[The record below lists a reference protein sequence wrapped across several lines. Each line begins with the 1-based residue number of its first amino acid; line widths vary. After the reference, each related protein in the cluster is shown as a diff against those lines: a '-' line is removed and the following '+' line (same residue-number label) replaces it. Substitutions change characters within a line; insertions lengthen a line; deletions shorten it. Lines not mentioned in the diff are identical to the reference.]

1 MDDRAILARIT
12 ELGLELPAPP
22 KPVASY
28 IPVRVSHG
36 LAFVAGQVPMI
47 DGAVMHAGLLG
58 DPDGGVSTEQAA
70 EAARRAAL
78 QALSAL
84 REALGT
90 FEPLAGIAQVT
101 VYVASTPDFTEHPV
115 GGQRGERPARRRAGR
130 RRPSRPRGGGH
141 GLAAARRLGRGRG
154 HRRARLSSAT
164 GRSATGGSAGR
175 RRGG

>member
-12 ELGLELPAPP
+12 ELGLELPTPP

-28 IPVRVSHG
+28 IPVRVTHG
-36 LAFVAGQVPMI
+36 LAFVAGQVAMI

-90 FEPLAGIAQVT
+90 FEPLAGIAQVH
-101 VYVASTPDFTEHPV
+101 VYVASTPEFTEHPV
-115 GGQRGERPARRRAGR
+115 VANGASDLLVDVLGDAGR
-130 RRPSRPRGGGH
+130 HAR
-141 GLAAARRLGRGRG
+141 AAVGMASLPLGASVEVAVTAELG
-154 HRRARLSSAT
+154 
-164 GRSATGGSAGR
+164 
-175 RRGG
+175 